1 MKQSGSYTS
10 SSISHSNRLSVL
22 DRARYMSGLSAVLS
36 TSSVLLIL
44 CIGVSSWY
52 TVCSALWTFSFRFTV
67 LFGRRLPPK
76 DSGILWW
83 IVNGWWYFILFSF
96 SNKFRNGLY
105 VDDNILDLFC
115 STTSYY
121 FYTFLWDLP
130 HASFGSCVLLFSI
143 VEFLSTVTF
152 KYSTDHRDI

>member
-10 SSISHSNRLSVL
+10 SSISHSNLLSVF
-22 DRARYMSGLSAVLS
+22 DRARYISGLIAVLS

-44 CIGVSSWY
+44 WIGVSSWY
-52 TVCSALWTFSFRFTV
+52 TVCKARWTFSFKFTV
-67 LFGRRLPPK
+67 LFGRRLPPN
-76 DSGILWW
+76 DSGILWCTV
-83 IVNGWWYFILFSF
+83 IGCRYFILFSF
-96 SNKFRNGLY
+96 SNKLRNGLY
-105 VDDNILDLFC
+105 VDDHLLDLFC

-121 FYTFLWDLP
+121 FYTFLGDLI
-130 HASFGSCVLLFSI
+130 HESFGSCVLLFSI